1 MNGVPAD
8 LAPGCRRAQLMG
20 FALVASIFVD
30 GAIVQFIRSTRAPFS
45 GFAPDAPVDTLR
57 MVFVVLAVA
66 DFVLIRFM
74 RSQILSAPAPA
85 RGARP
90 STSAGEF
97 ARRLSTAS
105 IASLAIGLSIAIYGL
120 VLFLI
125 GGRPLDFY
133 GFAVVSLLALAV
145 HFPRLAQWEQWA
157 KDSARR
163 V

>member
-8 LAPGCRRAQLMG
+8 LAPGCRRAQLVG
-20 FALVASIFVD
+20 FALVASIVID
-30 GAIVQFIRSTRAPFS
+30 GAIVQLIRAMRAPFS
-45 GFAPDAPVDTLR
+45 GFAPGAPVDTLR
-57 MVFVVLAVA
+57 MVFVVLAVV
-66 DFVLIRFM
+66 DFALIRFM
-74 RSQILSAPAPA
+74 RSQMLSAPA

-90 STSAGEF
+90 SASADEIT
-97 ARRLSTAS
+97 RRLSTAS
-105 IASLAIGLSIAIYGL
+105 IVSLAIGMSIAINGL

-145 HFPRLAQWEQWA
+145 YFPRLAQWEEWA
-157 KDSARR
+157 KGSARR

>member
-1 MNGVPAD
+1 VSGVPPD
-8 LAPGCRRAQLMG
+8 LASGCRRAQLIG
-20 FALVASIFVD
+20 FALVASIFID
-30 GAIVQFIRSTRAPFS
+30 GAIVQLIRATRAPFS
-45 GFAPDAPVDTLR
+45 GFAPGVPVDTLR
-57 MVFVVLAVA
+57 MVFVVLVVA

-74 RSQILSAPAPA
+74 RSQILSAPA

-90 STSAGEF
+90 STSADEVT
-97 ARRLSTAS
+97 RRLSTAS
-105 IASLAIGLSIAIYGL
+105 IVTLAIGLSIAINGL

-145 HFPRLAQWEQWA
+145 HFPRLAQWEEWA

>member
-1 MNGVPAD
+1 MNGVPVD
-8 LAPGCRRAQLMG
+8 LAQGCRRARLVG
-20 FALVASIFVD
+20 FALGASIVID
-30 GAIVQFIRSTRAPFS
+30 GVIVQLIRSTRAPFS
-45 GFAPDAPVDTLR
+45 GFAPAVPVDTLR

-74 RSQILSAPAPA
+74 RSQILSAPA
-85 RGARP
+85 RGAQP
-90 STSAGEF
+90 SARAGEIT
-97 ARRLSTAS
+97 RRLSTAS
-105 IASLAIGLSIAIYGL
+105 IVTLAIGLSIAIYGL

-145 HFPRLAQWEQWA
+145 HFPRLARWEEWA
-157 KDSARR
+157 KDSARM